1 MSVRASALAIVI
13 GSAACAAMVVACGGQ
28 KTEATTPVPSASAS
42 AVSSAPVVVATG
54 DGGLPQ
60 IDPAAVRGVIR
71 AANARFMICYVAGL
85 KKDKK
90 LAGRVETK
98 FVIDETGHVI
108 SAEDVT
114 HSNVLPDDE
123 TRNCIVAKFKQLE
136 FPPPQPSGKV
146 PITYPLLL
154 DPSMAAQAQ
163 AEAVDAGAPAED
175 YGHERKPFNP
185 GAVTAAFAKLD
196 LKPCGFHGAGH
207 VKVTF
212 DPSGVVT
219 KAEVDE
225 PASAAKTPAAACVA
239 KAFATARVSAFDGAP
254 VTLGKSFNVP

>member
-1 MSVRASALAIVI
+1 MSVRATAI
-13 GSAACAAMVVACGGQ
+13 AAMAFVACGGQ
-28 KTEATTPVPSASAS
+28 KTEPTAPAPSASAS
-42 AVSSAPVVVATG
+42 AVSSAPVAVAPV
-54 DGGLPQ
+54 DGGVPQ

-154 DPSMAAQAQ
+154 DPSMAAQAEV
-163 AEAVDAGAPAED
+163 ADAGAAPVEE

-185 GAVTAAFAKLD
+185 GAVTAAFAKID
-196 LKPCGFHGAGH
+196 LKPCGFHGTGH